1 MMSGLERVLG
11 LKELRL
17 GAADVALEWARPMP
31 PWVWSLIVLAAV
43 GMAGWSYWRLT
54 GPRWA
59 RGVLGSLRALVLLL
73 LAVVVA
79 GPQLVKRPERVERDW
94 VVVLLDRSASMN
106 VADVK
111 AGAGTGGGMI
121 SRDRQLREAVRAGWP
136 AWEAAAGERNVL
148 WMGFDAGAYEL
159 AGADDP
165 SRAGPPAL
173 GPAEGRRTSLDR
185 AIEQALRRVTARPV
199 AGIVIASDGRSA
211 DEPGK
216 GLLRR
221 LQAEQIPVFSVPLG
235 SAVPPTDVALRRV
248 EAPRTAFA
256 DDLVPVGVE
265 VERSGGPEGGTE
277 RALVQLLDDASG
289 AVLDEK
295 SVELTGDIP
304 ARVTLTTKP
313 AAAGRS
319 SWSVRVRPAGEDI
332 TPGNNEQKLAL
343 NIVDVPIRVLQIDG
357 YPRWEFRYLK
367 NLFLRESSIKSASL
381 LLAADR
387 RYIQEGSSP
396 LQAIPTSPGEWSA
409 FDVFVM
415 GDVRPELFNPEQL
428 EQIKEQVALR
438 GAGLLWI
445 GGPYAMPGAWAG
457 TPLADLLP
465 FSPSGGGAGG
475 SAEGAERVTA
485 WPGPVT
491 MAPTVEAERLGVM
504 RLGDEAGAAWP
515 GALSD
520 PMLGWTQ
527 LRWAQRIDQR
537 ALKPAAEV
545 LARGVSASDEGVSAP
560 LVVSMRYG
568 AGRSIYVGTDEIWRW
583 RYARGETLPERFW
596 LPLVRLL
603 ARDSL
608 ARAGQA
614 AVIEVSPARAG
625 VGQPVR
631 VTVKL
636 LDQSLADSAVSGV
649 TVRIARA
656 GAEPGAGARGNEE
669 QRLKLSAES
678 AAGGAA
684 RAAGS
689 NHTATWIA
697 DAPGTYRFEIVDPP
711 VGVASGIEATAE
723 VTLPDDEMR
732 EPAADH
738 IALGL
743 LSAQT
748 SGRVVPA
755 ESMGE
760 IPAMLPSRQIRIV
773 GAAQIETLWDRPVV
787 LGVIVL
793 LLGLEWVGRKVL
805 RLS

>member
-1 MMSGLERVLG
+1 MSATFAMAAGLERVLG
-11 LKELRL
+11 VRELRL

-31 PWVWSLIVLAAV
+31 PWAWSLVVMAAV
-43 GMAGWSYWRLT
+43 VIAGWSYWKLT

-59 RGVLGSLRALVLLL
+59 RGVLGMMRAMVLLL

-79 GPQLVKRPERVERDW
+79 GPQLVKRPERVEKDW

-106 VADVK
+106 VADVR
-111 AGAGTGGGMI
+111 AGGGMI
-121 SRDRQLREAVRAGWP
+121 SRDRQLADALRSGWP
-136 AWEAAAGERNVL
+136 AWAEAAGERNVL
-148 WMGFDAGAYEL
+148 WMGFDSGAYEL
-159 AGADDP
+159 AGAGDP
-165 SRAGPPAL
+165 AGAGPPEL

-199 AGIVIASDGRSA
+199 AGIVVASDGRSA

-216 GLLRR
+216 ALMRR

-235 SAVPPTDVALRRV
+235 SAAPPTDVALRRV

-265 VERSGGPEGGTE
+265 VERSGGSGDGAE
-277 RALVQLLDDASG
+277 RATVQLVDDVTG

-295 SVELTGDIP
+295 PIELGNDGP
-304 ARVTLTTKP
+304 ARLTLTTRP
-313 AAAGRS
+313 SAAGRS
-319 SWSVRVRPAGEDI
+319 SWSVWVRPGGEDI

-343 NIVDVPIRVLQIDG
+343 EIVDVPVRVLHIDG

-367 NLFLRESSIKSASL
+367 NLLLRESSIKSASL

-396 LQAIPTSPGEWSA
+396 LQAIPTSPGEWA
-409 FDVFVM
+409 EFDVFVL

-445 GGPYAMPGAWAG
+445 AGPYATPGAWAG

-465 FSPSGGGAGG
+465 FTASGGAQGG
-475 SAEGAERVTA
+475 ERVAA
-485 WPGPVT
+485 WTGPVT
-491 MAPTVEAERLGVM
+491 MAPTTEAERMGVL
-504 RLGDEAGAAWP
+504 RLGDDDGAAWP
-515 GALSD
+515 GGLSD

-527 LRWAQRIDQR
+527 LRWAQRIDAR
-537 ALKPAAEV
+537 TLKPAAEV
-545 LARGVSASDEGVSAP
+545 LARGVSSADERAVAP
-560 LVVSMRYG
+560 LVVAMRYG

-608 ARAGQA
+608 ARSGQPA
-614 AVIEVSPARAG
+614 TIEVSPARSG

-631 VTVKL
+631 VTVRL

-649 TVRIARA
+649 TVRITR
-656 GAEPGAGARGNEE
+656 PGAGGRASEE
-669 QRLKLSAES
+669 QRLKLAPES
-678 AAGGAA
+678 AGAA
-684 RAAGS
+684 RSGGS
-689 NHTATWIA
+689 THTGTWVPN
-697 DAPGTYRFEIVDPP
+697 APGAYRLEIVDPP
-711 VGVASGIEATAE
+711 VGGAAGVEAAAE

-738 IALGL
+738 VALGL
-743 LSAQT
+743 LSSQT

-760 IPAMLPSRQIRIV
+760 IPGMLPSRQIRMV
-773 GAAQIETLWDRPVV
+773 GAAQIETLWDRPAV
-787 LGVIVL
+787 LVIIVL
-793 LLGLEWVGRKVL
+793 LLTLEWIGRKVL